1 MLGHI
6 LHGARMRTLLLGA
19 ISCALLSLIAW
30 ALSGTSLSLGLP
42 PCDINTLIFIS
53 LGLGA
58 VAAAV
63 GFAQI
68 SGIGTVVSALGSVLT
83 NRAVLP
89 MLAAIGGIAEVFFGG
104 HAAVQMLFTSVFS
117 SMTTSVTDT
126 LAAISSTGRL

>member
-1 MLGHI
+1 MFRQF
-6 LHGARMRTLLLGA
+6 LHGAQMRTLLLGA
-19 ISCALLSLIAW
+19 IACALLSLIAW
-30 ALSGTSLSLGLP
+30 TLSGTSLSLGLP
-42 PCDINTLIFIS
+42 PCDIHTLIFIS

-117 SMTTSVTDT
+117 SLTSCVTDS
-126 LAAISSTGRL
+126 LAAISSTGRP